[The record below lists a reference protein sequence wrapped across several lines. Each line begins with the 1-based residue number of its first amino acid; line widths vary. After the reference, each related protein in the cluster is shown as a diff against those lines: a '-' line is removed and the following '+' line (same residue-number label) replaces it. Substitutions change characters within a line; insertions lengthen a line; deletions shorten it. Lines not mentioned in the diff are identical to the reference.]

1 MEGTI
6 YEMGEES
13 QQWNPKHRGEDTPG
27 REIRIPDNL
36 AVIAL

>member
-6 YEMGEES
+6 YVMGEES